1 MKVTESI
8 YKKRE
13 QRLQA
18 GMNNHGIDVFVVTQ
32 NIDLYYM
39 TGSMQNGYL
48 FVPAVGESVFMVRRS
63 ISRAEEESAFEV
75 EVLGSLR
82 TLQERLAARYPQV
95 SAKSSAGVE
104 IYSAAGLAAS
114 GGEEAPA
121 SADTASAGA
130 ALVLAT
136 ELDVLPVA
144 TFRRLEA
151 AILGA
156 QWVDGSRLLREL
168 RMIKSP
174 DEIAAIRTSASAVDA
189 ALEAALRHVR
199 PGMPEFE
206 LMAFIEHQLRL
217 RQHAGI
223 MRMRAYNAELVTGM
237 VAAGSAAAE
246 PTYFDGPGGGRGLS
260 TASPQ
265 SSSQR
270 PIGIGEPLLLD
281 LGCCIDGY
289 VIDQTRTA
297 VFGELP
303 EDLQHAYDVS
313 VEIQK
318 LAESSLKPGT
328 ICEQLYVDALQYAAD
343 AGLADHF
350 MGYGDNQVKFLGH
363 GIGLE
368 MDELPVLAK
377 GFPIPLQPGMVI
389 AIEPKFTFPG
399 RGVVGVEDSYLI
411 TEEGYEKLSIS
422 RSGVIQLP
430 I

>member
-1 MKVTESI
+1 MQVIQPI
-8 YKKRE
+8 YKERE
-13 QRLQA
+13 QRMQA
-18 GMNNHGIDVFVVTQ
+18 VMKSNGIDIFVVTQ

-48 FVPAVGESVFMVRRS
+48 FVPVEGDSIYMVRRS
-63 ISRAEEESAFEV
+63 VLRAQEESATEV
-75 EVLGSLR
+75 EALGSLH

-95 SAKSSAGVE
+95 RAKD
-104 IYSAAGLAAS
+104 I
-114 GGEEAPA
+114 A
-121 SADTASAGA
+121 SANIAGSP
-130 ALVLAT
+130 LVLAT

-151 AILGA
+151 SIPGA
-156 QWVDGSRLLREL
+156 QWVDGSLLMREL

-174 DEIAAIRTSASAVDA
+174 EEIAAIRTSARAVDA

-199 PGMPEFE
+199 PGMPEVE
-206 LMAFIEHQLRL
+206 LMAFIEHQLRVNG
-217 RQHAGI
+217 HAGL

-260 TASPQ
+260 AASPQ

-270 PIGIGEPLLLD
+270 PIGAGEPILID

-297 VFGELP
+297 VFGELD
-303 EDLQHAYDVS
+303 EDLQRAYEVS
-313 VEIQK
+313 VAILHQ
-318 LAESSLKPGT
+318 AESNLKPG
-328 ICEQLYVDALQYAAD
+328 IKCEQLYLDALQHAAD

-377 GFPIPLQPGMVI
+377 GFSIPLEPGMVI

-399 RGVVGVEDSYLI
+399 RGVVGIEDSYLI
-411 TEEGYEKLSIS
+411 TEDGFEKLSIS
-422 RSGVIQLP
+422 RDGVMKLP
-430 I
+430 ID